1 MDLYHRFRR
10 NASQHQLVWVGRV
23 ATVVM
28 TLIGL
33 VWIPVIR
40 YAPKGL
46 YDYLQSVQ
54 GYLAPPIFVVF
65 FLGVFWKR
73 LNAAG
78 CLAAL
83 IVGFAMGVFRLA
95 VDTPVKLKLFGVD
108 QSGNAVEYAEGSFL
122 WIVNHIY
129 FQYFGLLIFLV
140 SVLAMVIVSYLTAE
154 PSATQIQGLTYA
166 TRTEEQRRQTRE
178 SWSSLDVFTS
188 IVVMA
193 AIIAAYLYFRG

>member
-1 MDLYHRFRR
+1 
-10 NASQHQLVWVGRV
+10 V
-23 ATVVM
+23 ATIVM
-28 TLIGL
+28 TIIGL
-33 VWIPVIR
+33 IWIPVIR

-83 IVGFAMGVFRLA
+83 IVGFIMGAFRLA
-95 VDTPVKLKLFGVD
+95 VDTPVKLKMFGVD
-108 QSGNAVEYAEGSFL
+108 QAGNTIEYAEGSFL

-129 FQYFGLLIFLV
+129 FQYYSLLIFLV
-140 SVLAMVIVSYLTAE
+140 SVLVMVVVSHMTAA
-154 PSATQIQGLTYA
+154 PSLTQIQGLTYG
-166 TRTEEQRRQTRE
+166 TRTEQQKRESRE
-178 SWSSLDVFTS
+178 SWGPIDLVLSVVV
-188 IVVMA
+188 IV
-193 AIIAAYLYFRG
+193 AIVAAYLYFRG

>member
-1 MDLYHRFRR
+1 
-10 NASQHQLVWVGRV
+10 VWIGRM

-73 LNAAG
+73 LNAPG

-83 IVGFAMGVFRLA
+83 IVGFIMGVFRLA
-95 VDTPVKLKLFGVD
+95 VDTPVKLKMFGVD
-108 QSGNAVEYAEGSFL
+108 EAGNAIEYAEGSFL

-129 FQYFGLLIFLV
+129 FQYYGLLIFLV
-140 SVLAMVIVSYLTAE
+140 SVLAMVVVSYMTSA
-154 PSATQIQGLTYA
+154 PSETQIQGLTYG
-166 TRTEEQRRQTRE
+166 TRTEQQKRE
-178 SWSSLDVFTS
+178 SRASWSALDVIIS
-188 IVVMA
+188 VVVMG
-193 AIIAAYLYFRG
+193 AIIAAYIYFRG

>member
-10 NASQHQLVWVGRV
+10 NASEQRLVWIGRV

-65 FLGVFWKR
+65 FLGVFWSR
-73 LNAAG
+73 LNSRG

-83 IVGFAMGVFRLA
+83 IVGFAMGIFRLA
-95 VDTPVKLKLFGVD
+95 VDTPVKLKMWGVD
-108 QSGNAVEYAEGSFL
+108 QAGNAVEYAEGSFL
-122 WIVNHIY
+122 WFVNHLY
-129 FQYFGLLIFLV
+129 FQYYSLLIFLV
-140 SVLAMVIVSYLTAE
+140 SVLVMVVVSYTSVA
-154 PSATQIQGLTYA
+154 PSAAQIQGLTYG
-166 TRTEEQRRQTRE
+166 TRTEEQRRKTRE
-178 SWSSLDVFTS
+178 SWSAFDVFTS
-188 IVVMA
+188 VVVMA